1 MVPSLCGLPPHLI
14 TSKSPQPICSSKSY
28 KYGDYDKTKYKIQ
41 IQSFSLLLD
50 PPGKSDYQ
58 AIHCP
63 TANFRSLLR
72 GSITNH
78 LITVFDTCL
87 APKVTGNLSLSQ
99 DSSDSE
105 CSALTHFSMSL
116 AHGCV
121 NLKEPS
127 KNRSLL

>member
-1 MVPSLCGLPPHLI
+1 M
-14 TSKSPQPICSSKSY
+14 
-28 KYGDYDKTKYKIQ
+28 
-41 IQSFSLLLD
+41 LD
-50 PPGKSDYQ
+50 PPGKPDYQ
-58 AIHCP
+58 AILCP

-99 DSSDSE
+99 DSSDCE
-105 CSALTHFSMSL
+105 CSVLTHFSMSL
-116 AHGCV
+116 ARGYV

-127 KNRSLL
+127 KNRSPL

>member
-1 MVPSLCGLPPHLI
+1 M
-14 TSKSPQPICSSKSY
+14 
-28 KYGDYDKTKYKIQ
+28 
-41 IQSFSLLLD
+41 LD
-50 PPGKSDYQ
+50 PPGKPDYQ
-58 AIHCP
+58 AILCP

-78 LITVFDTCL
+78 LITVFDTYL

-99 DSSDSE
+99 GSSDSE

-116 AHGCV
+116 ARGYV